1 MCGAPGSSCN
11 LAAYGDTQTM
21 SDAPAML
28 TAEDVTAALRGVKY
42 PGFSRDIVSF
52 GIVKGVKVNPDP
64 AGGWLVTAR
73 FELTTDK
80 PDLMPAIKAE
90 AEKAVAA
97 LPGVSRVL
105 IETKVEKP
113 APAPGAPPAAH
124 ASKTLPGVKH
134 VVAVASGKGGVGKST
149 VAVNLAVALAQAGWR
164 TGLLDADIYGP
175 SVPLMMGT
183 TGAVPTPGPAG
194 VKPVEAHGVRLMSIG
209 FFVDKDAALIWRG
222 PMVMKAVTQLL
233 EDVTWGDL
241 DFLVVD
247 LPPGTGD
254 AQLTLSQ
261 AIRLSG
267 AVIVSTP
274 QDVALLDA
282 TKGVAMFRKVE
293 VPVLGLVENMSY
305 FVCPGCAM
313 KSDIFSHGGAA
324 REAARL
330 GVPFLGEIPIHPSI
344 RAGGDEGVPG
354 AAGRPGSP
362 QAEAFKSLAS
372 SVVTSLLGPGAHP
385 SGAAGSLIG
394 RLKAGLGLAG

>member
-1 MCGAPGSSCN
+1 MTDAAP
-11 LAAYGDTQTM
+11 
-21 SDAPAML
+21 PL

-64 AGGWLVTAR
+64 SGGWLVTAR
-73 FELTTDK
+73 FELTTDR
-80 PDLMPAIKAE
+80 PELMPAIKAE

-97 LPGVSRVL
+97 LAGVSRVL
-105 IETKVEKP
+105 IETRVDKP
-113 APAPGAPPAAH
+113 APAPGAPPPA
-124 ASKTLPGVKH
+124 ASKTLPGVEH
-134 VVAVASGKGGVGKST
+134 IVAVASGKGGVGKST

-241 DFLVVD
+241 DFLIVD

-261 AIRLSG
+261 AIKLSG

-282 TKGVAMFRKVE
+282 TKGVTMFRKVE
-293 VPVLGLVENMSY
+293 VPVLGIVENMSY
-305 FVCPGCAM
+305 FVCPGCEM

-344 RAGGDEGVPG
+344 RAGGDEGVPV
-354 AAGRPGSP
+354 AAGRAGSP
-362 QAEAFKSLAS
+362 QAEAFRSLAG
-372 SVVTSLLGPGAHP
+372 SVVNSLLGPGARP
-385 SGAAGSLIG
+385 GGGAASLIG